1 MDAVANAYGL
11 TWDWRNPEYSNEP
24 ATGVYRQLQG
34 TYTLDVGRSDNT
46 QRTINTALQ
55 GVSAADRDRVTRQL
69 NNRLDPPELIAIDR
83 TGGRTVIA
91 STHGPQFTFE
101 ADGQARTEQ
110 GPGGQSITTRAS
122 LYGDQL
128 NVTTTGV
135 ANNEFRVTFE
145 PLRKRAGTARDAL
158 GL

>member
-34 TYTLDVGRSDNT
+34 TYTLDVGRSDNI
-46 QRTINTALQ
+46 QRTINMALQ
-55 GVSAADRDRVTRQL
+55 DVSAADRDRVTRQL
-69 NNRLDPPELIAIDR
+69 NNRLDSPELIAIDR

-91 STHGPQFTFE
+91 STRGPQFTFD

-122 LYGDQL
+122 RLWRPAQRHDHGHGEQ
-128 NVTTTGV
+128 
-135 ANNEFRVTFE
+135 RV
-145 PLRKRAGTARDAL
+145 PRDL
-158 GL
+158 